1 MKINQITAAFAV
13 MLLSFSTVQAATN
26 AASAPQMP
34 KLILVIVV
42 DQFRQDYT
50 TRFRNDFTG
59 GLKELLTA
67 GAVFPDAHQDHYPT
81 VTAVGHT
88 TILTGSVPATSGII
102 GNEWYD
108 RASGKVITSVDDPST
123 QIIGDPGT
131 EGASPRNLI
140 VSTVA
145 DELKIVHGAGSRVIG
160 ISRKDRAAIL
170 TVGRMADAA
179 YWFDSRVGGF
189 VTSSW
194 YRSTLPDWVQKFN
207 RESLPQQSVGK
218 KWVPLLHPDAPPFL
232 QLPSTANTAFYSA
245 WAETPYSNE
254 VLEQF
259 AESALE
265 NEKLGRHASPDIL
278 TVSFSAND
286 SLGHRVGPDAPEV
299 QDMSI
304 RTDRVIGKLI
314 QKAKAEVGG
323 LQNLLVVFTADHGV
337 APLPEVNA
345 GRKLPGERSDFDR
358 LLGEVGEKL
367 SGKFGQG
374 NWILSDQGSMVYLN
388 RKLIAER
395 SLSEVAV
402 EDAAASIALDYPG
415 VFRVYT
421 RHEFTQHYAM
431 QSMIDEYMAR
441 GFFAERSGDIYILM
455 RPYVVDAA
463 SGTSHGTP
471 YDYDSHVPLIF
482 YGWRIRPGGYTRR
495 TGISDIAPTLAAIL
509 NVETPSG
516 SVGHILG
523 EIVDR

>member
-1 MKINQITAAFAV
+1 MKINRIAATFAF
-13 MLLSFSTVQAATN
+13 MFISFSTGQAARK
-26 AASAPQMP
+26 AVSAPQMP

-50 TRFRNDFTG
+50 TRFRNYFTS

-123 QIIGDPGT
+123 QIIGDPGAG
-131 EGASPRNLI
+131 GASPHNLI

-145 DELKIVHGAGSRVIG
+145 DELKIAHGADSRVIG

-194 YRSTLPDWVQKFN
+194 YQSTLPDWVEKFN
-207 RESLPQQSVGK
+207 QESLPQQSMGK
-218 KWVPLLHPDAPPFL
+218 KWVPLLHPDAQPFL
-232 QLPSTANTAFYSA
+232 QLPSMANAAFYSA

-304 RTDRVIGKLI
+304 RTDRIIGKLI
-314 QKAKAEVGG
+314 QKAEVEAGG
-323 LQNLLVVFTADHGV
+323 VQNLLVVFTADHGV

-345 GRKLPGERSDFDR
+345 GRKLPGARSDYHH
-358 LLGEVGEKL
+358 LLKKVGQNL
-367 SGKFGQG
+367 SDKFGQG
-374 NWILSDQGSMVYLN
+374 NWILADQGSMVYLN

-395 SLSEVAV
+395 GLSEDAV
-402 EDAAASIALDYPG
+402 EDAAAGIVLDYPG

-421 RHEFTQHYAM
+421 RHEFAQHQAM
-431 QSMIDEYMAR
+431 QSMIDDYMAR
-441 GFFAERSGDIYILM
+441 SFFAERSGDLYILM

-482 YGWRIRPGGYTRR
+482 YGWRVRPGSYTQR
-495 TGISDIAPTLAAIL
+495 TGVSDVAPTLAEIL
-509 NVETPSG
+509 KVETPSG
-516 SVGHILG
+516 NVGHVLGQILG
-523 EIVDR
+523 K